1 MNGCSIDYQLYSTVN
16 MHCSKFA
23 YFHRVGGWF
32 GGWVDGRN
40 LIIKTI
46 SAELDWAELG
56 KIETEDWK
64 LKVEIGNLKWEIR
77 NSKSRI
83 LSWKLKWKI
92 ENVYQI

>member
-1 MNGCSIDYQLYSTVN
+1 MIGYSIIHQLYSIGN
-16 MHCSKFA
+16 MRCSKFA

-32 GGWVDGRN
+32 SGRN

-92 ENVYQI
+92 ENVNQI